1 MRARTRLRTSAPRP
15 LLALTSARLLQSR
28 ERGSAIA
35 EFVMVSALVLVL
47 GIGVLQ
53 LALLLHVRNT
63 LVSCASEGARLGA
76 RLGAAPDEGVGRTR
90 DLIGRSLNPSYA
102 QSVTQTTQTTSAG
115 VRVVD
120 VSVTAPLP
128 VFGLLG
134 PSGTLTVQGRAFL
147 ESQ

>member
-1 MRARTRLRTSAPRP
+1 LSAHD
-15 LLALTSARLLQSR
+15 
-28 ERGSAIA
+28 RGSAIA
-35 EFVMVSALVLVL
+35 EFVMVSVLVLVL
-47 GIGVLQ
+47 GIGVVQ
-53 LALLLHVRNT
+53 LGLLLFVRNT

-76 RLGAAPDEGVGRTR
+76 RLGASPGEGAGRTR
-90 DLIGRSLNPSYA
+90 DLVGRSLNPSYA
-102 QSVTQTTQTTSAG
+102 QAVTQTTQTTSDG

-120 VSVTAPLP
+120 VTVTAPLP